1 MDVLNQIE
9 WMLND
14 LLTDRCADASEHE
27 ESRLDSIMRFDHIY
41 GARLVQFRCEEGC
54 EEIATKITIVFGH
67 KSVVGLGFDI
77 LETRKECSV
86 AKRVFDEG
94 KGPAR
99 EDPCNRGCQHSLI
112 KNNQPMRL
120 VWEARGAVSHLS
132 SRSTRFP
139 SPLLGCYVA

>member
-9 WMLND
+9 WVLND
-14 LLTDRCADASEHE
+14 LLTDRRTDASQHE
-27 ESRLDSIMRFDHIY
+27 ESRFDGIMRFDHVY
-41 GARLVQFRCEEGC
+41 GARLVQFRCEKGG
-54 EEIATKITIVFGH
+54 EEIATKVAIVFGH

-86 AKRVFDEG
+86 AKGVFDEG

-112 KNNQPMRL
+112 SNNQAMRL
-120 VWEARGAVSHLS
+120 V
-132 SRSTRFP
+132 
-139 SPLLGCYVA
+139 